1 VSCPEFLREGSAL
14 RDFFN
19 PDRTVLGSTD
29 KAAANRVAQLH
40 LSLRAP
46 IVVTDLRTA
55 EMIKYASNAFLATR
69 ISFIN
74 EIANICEA
82 LGADVKEVAQGMGYD
97 KRIGHHFLESGVGY
111 GGSCFPKDVKALSYM
126 AQIHGTEPQLLQS
139 VMEINVT
146 QRRQIVL
153 KLEDLLGTLKD
164 KVIGMVGL
172 AFKENTD
179 DIRES
184 PALDIAK
191 MLSER
196 GAVVRGYDPVA
207 MENVQ
212 RTAKYINLAEDAY
225 ELARGSDALV
235 IATPWNEF
243 KSLDFDKI
251 RGLMKQPIIVDGR
264 NLYDPSRMLAL
275 GFQYR
280 GVGRGYKGAMLD
292 TNGHNQ

>member
-1 VSCPEFLREGSAL
+1 
-14 RDFFN
+14 
-19 PDRTVLGSTD
+19 
-29 KAAANRVAQLH
+29 
-40 LSLRAP
+40 
-46 IVVTDLRTA
+46 
-55 EMIKYASNAFLATR
+55 
-69 ISFIN
+69 
-74 EIANICEA
+74 
-82 LGADVKEVAQGMGYD
+82 
-97 KRIGHHFLESGVGY
+97 
-111 GGSCFPKDVKALSYM
+111 
-126 AQIHGTEPQLLQS
+126 
-139 VMEINVT
+139 MEINVT

-164 KVIGMVGL
+164 KVVGMVGL

-184 PALDIAK
+184 PSLDIAK
-191 MLSER
+191 MLADR

-243 KSLDFDKI
+243 KSLDFDRI

-264 NLYDPSRMLAL
+264 NLYDPARMLAQ

-280 GVGRGYKGAMLD
+280 GVGRGFKGAMLD
-292 TNGHNQ
+292 TNAK